1 MSFRRGLRRPL
12 PAKLAQTADN
22 AKQDAKFLSVARQ
35 FGVPPAASVYGRRRV
50 PGCRLVA
57 VSQLPFGRTPI
68 AIHPYSNWCTVSKCC
83 RKPSFLR
90 SLEDV
95 PIMTHPLDS
104 NCQMRIMHRLH
115 FLIHTLS
122 GVKVCFVQ
130 FFCFHGVIPMYKI
143 VALFSGIAIY

>member
-1 MSFRRGLRRPL
+1 MQSKMPSFCRSCDNLVFLLPRLYVADSVCRGVVWSSYRNCRSAVLQLRY
-12 PAKLAQTADN
+12 
-22 AKQDAKFLSVARQ
+22 ARI
-35 FGVPPAASVYGRRRV
+35 
-50 PGCRLVA
+50 
-57 VSQLPFGRTPI
+57 PI
-68 AIHPYSNWCTVSKCC
+68 AIRPYSNWCTVSKCC

-130 FFCFHGVIPMYKI
+130 FFCFHGVMPMYKI